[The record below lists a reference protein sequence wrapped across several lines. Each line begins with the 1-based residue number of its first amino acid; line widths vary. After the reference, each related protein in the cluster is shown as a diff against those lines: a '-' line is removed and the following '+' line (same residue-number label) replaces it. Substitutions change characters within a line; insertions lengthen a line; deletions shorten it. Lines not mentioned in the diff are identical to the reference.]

1 VKIDAAQLNAW
12 IVASQRAQKRVV
24 IVAIAVLLV
33 GIVLK
38 FIGAVPALISNVVI
52 AFALILGVCGF
63 WVTAA
68 HISDWRMRL
77 AQLKVRS

>member
-1 VKIDAAQLNAW
+1 MQIDAAQLNAW
-12 IVASQRAQKRVV
+12 IVASQRTQKRVV
-24 IVAIAVLLV
+24 IVAIAILLV
-33 GIVLK
+33 GVGLK
-38 FIGAVPALISNVVI
+38 LVGAVPALISNVVI

-77 AQLKVRS
+77 TRLQGK